1 MQQAVITARGL
12 GKRYG
17 EARVLQDVD
26 LDIPAGTVFGILGH
40 NGAGKTTL
48 VDILCTRGLP
58 TEGSATVC
66 GFDVVQ
72 RPHEVRQR
80 IGVTGQF
87 TAVDELVSG
96 RANLVLIA
104 RLLGASPRQA
114 VARADEQLEAFD
126 LVDAADRP
134 ASTYS
139 GGMKRRLDLAMSL
152 VGAPDVVF
160 LDEPTTG
167 LDPISRS
174 GVWLIIER
182 LVKDGATVILTT
194 QYLEEADRLADRI
207 MVLAMGKSVI
217 VGTPTQLKDRLGQR
231 TATVTFEDQ
240 FAMVAGA
247 SVMSK
252 LQMKPLPS
260 LTPFGVT
267 AVISAPGDIAMMV
280 RLLDDAGV
288 KIADMTLKEP
298 SLDDVYLSLHHSL
311 WAAAGSESLA
321 GL

>member
-1 MQQAVITARGL
+1 MQQSVITARGL

-17 EARVLQDVD
+17 EARVLTDVD

-58 TEGSATVC
+58 TEGSATIC
-66 GFDVVQ
+66 GFDVVR
-72 RPHEVRQR
+72 RPHEIRQR

-87 TAVDELVSG
+87 TAVDEGMSG
-96 RANLVLIA
+96 RDNLILIA
-104 RLLGASPRQA
+104 RLLGASVRQA
-114 VARADEQLEAFD
+114 KARADEQLEAFD
-126 LVDAADRP
+126 LVDAADR
-134 ASTYS
+134 AAMTYS

-152 VGAPDVVF
+152 VGAPEVVF

-167 LDPISRS
+167 LDPISRN
-174 GVWLIIER
+174 GVWLIVER
-182 LVKDGATVILTT
+182 LAQEGATVILTT
-194 QYLEEADRLADRI
+194 QYLEEADRLADQI

-217 VGTPTQLKDRLGQR
+217 AGTPTQLKDRLGQR

-252 LQMKPLPS
+252 LQMKPVPALS
-260 LTPFGVT
+260 PFGVT
-267 AVISAPGDIAMMV
+267 AMVGASSDIMTMV
-280 RLLDDAGV
+280 RALDQAGV
-288 KIADMTLKEP
+288 KITDMTLKEP
-298 SLDDVYLSLHHSL
+298 TLDDVYLSLHHAL
-311 WAAAGSESLA
+311 WTNPSGEAAVV
-321 GL
+321 